1 VSVPVVEVRR
11 VAFAYPGSARR
22 GERPFALA
30 DVSFDVG
37 AGEVLG
43 VVGPNSAG
51 KTTLVRLLTNVLRPD
66 AGEIRIEGA
75 PLARLRAADLARR
88 VAVVPQE
95 LPQGFAFSVEELV
108 LMGRYPH
115 APGRFFE
122 SAEDRLA
129 AQEAM
134 LATGVRHLGRVPL
147 ERLSGGERQRAVL
160 ARALA
165 QRPRLLLLDEP
176 TAHLDLRYQA
186 TTAALLRRL
195 ADAGVAVMLVS
206 HDLNLAAELCDRLLL
221 MADGR
226 VVGVGAPADVLDPAT
241 LEAVFGCAVHVD
253 TSPSTG
259 RPLVHVAWSEH
270 VRAAAAHLDVPGG
283 R

>member
-1 VSVPVVEVRR
+1 VSVPVVAVRH

-22 GERPFALA
+22 AERPFAVA

-43 VVGPNSAG
+43 VIGPNSAG

-66 AGEIRIEGA
+66 AGEIRVEGE
-75 PLARLRAADLARR
+75 PLARLRGADLARR

-95 LPQGFAFSVEELV
+95 LPHGFAFTVAELV

-115 APGRFFE
+115 GPGRFFE
-122 SAEDRLA
+122 SAEDRVA
-129 AQEAM
+129 AEEAM
-134 LATGVRHLGRVPL
+134 AATGVRHLARVPL
-147 ERLSGGERQRAVL
+147 ERLSGGERQRAAL

-186 TTAALLRRL
+186 TAAVLLRRL

-226 VVGVGAPADVLDPAT
+226 VVGLGPAATVLDPAT
-241 LEAVFGCAVHVD
+241 LEAVFGCAVRVD
-253 TSPSTG
+253 TSASTG
-259 RPLVHVAWSEH
+259 RPLVHIAWSER
-270 VRAAAAHLDVPGG
+270 VRAAADAKAPGG